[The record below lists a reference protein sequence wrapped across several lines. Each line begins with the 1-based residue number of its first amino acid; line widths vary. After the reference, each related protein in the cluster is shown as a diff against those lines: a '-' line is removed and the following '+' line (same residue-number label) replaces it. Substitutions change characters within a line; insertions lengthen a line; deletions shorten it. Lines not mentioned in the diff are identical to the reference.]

1 MSSPSSPSPSI
12 PPGSPQA
19 PQAPRKRG
27 LRGGYVASLVS
38 AVVTLVVLGVLLALG
53 PWVRQPAP
61 DFISEVGT
69 NLYVRLEVDREDLDT
84 IGVYGL
90 SYSGSCSFTT
100 PSGASGE
107 YRTHGASSF
116 DYGAEEWH
124 LVQSLE
130 VTESGTYSIS
140 CSNPTS
146 EFGVASTDVVENART
161 RQFMW
166 AMTWITL
173 PALGLVATVTF
184 AVVTRVRDRRERAAA
199 SERH

>member
-1 MSSPSSPSPSI
+1 MS
-12 PPGSPQA
+12 PGSPQA
-19 PQAPRKRG
+19 PRRRR
-27 LRGGYVASLVS
+27 LRGGYVASLVC

-61 DFISEVGT
+61 DFISEVDT

-100 PSGASGE
+100 PSGTSGE
-107 YRTHGASSF
+107 PQNHSVSSF

-140 CSNPTS
+140 CSNTTS
-146 EFGVASTDVVENART
+146 EFGVASTDVVESART

-166 AMTWITL
+166 AMTWIAL
-173 PALGLVATVTF
+173 PTLGLVATVAF

-199 SERH
+199 AARP

>member
-1 MSSPSSPSPSI
+1 MS
-12 PPGSPQA
+12 PGSPQA
-19 PQAPRKRG
+19 PRRRR

-38 AVVTLVVLGVLLALG
+38 AVVTLVVFGILLALG
-53 PWVRQPAP
+53 PWVRHPAP
-61 DFISEVGT
+61 DFISEVDT

-90 SYSGSCSFTT
+90 SFDTPCSFTT
-100 PSGASGE
+100 PSGAPGE
-107 YRTHGASSF
+107 SEYHTVRSV

-124 LVQSLE
+124 LVQTLE

-140 CSNPTS
+140 CSNTTS
-146 EFGVASTDVVENART
+146 EFGLASTYVADSAGT

-173 PALGLVATVTF
+173 PTLGLVATVTF

-199 SERH
+199 SERP